1 MRARENR
8 RRFEGAYSLSSN
20 ALPCW
25 SNKKCCTGRSGDVG
39 MGFKLVCRTLV
50 DMNNM
55 VATEAK
61 ALAAVFDAE
70 YGASEVV
77 SQVVGVIEARGTKVT
92 RILAAAD
99 Q

>member
-1 MRARENR
+1 
-8 RRFEGAYSLSSN
+8 
-20 ALPCW
+20 
-25 SNKKCCTGRSGDVG
+25 
-39 MGFKLVCRTLV
+39 
-50 DMNNM
+50 MNNM